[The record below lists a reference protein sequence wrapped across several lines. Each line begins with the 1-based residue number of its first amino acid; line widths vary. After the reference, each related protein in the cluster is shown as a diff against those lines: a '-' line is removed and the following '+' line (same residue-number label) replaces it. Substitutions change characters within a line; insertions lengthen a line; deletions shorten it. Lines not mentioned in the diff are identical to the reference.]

1 MNSEKIIDNNTI
13 LRLLHTLQ
21 YLLLLIFLS
30 GGSTIIR
37 AQTMETA
44 HSPADE
50 EITKIT
56 ASMPDNPRVKPNKNR
71 RVLVF
76 SMSHKYYHNCIP
88 MGKKAFV
95 IMGKKTGA
103 FEAVVSDD
111 IAMFEPENLKTFDAI
126 IFNNAYIEMF
136 ITYTNIAKGYFGALK
151 EEDKKK
157 AMELDQR
164 LKNSLVEFIKEG
176 KGLVVLH
183 ASVASF
189 ESWPEYGRIVGARF
203 DGHPWK
209 DVDVTFKIDR
219 PKHPLTQLFKT
230 TSFVLNDEIYQV
242 KDPYSRDSLNVLV
255 SIDAAKTDMTR
266 KGINRKD
273 RDFGITWIKKYGK
286 GRVFYCA
293 LGHKHEL
300 FWNSTILQHYL
311 DGIQYALGD
320 LKLDK

>member
-1 MNSEKIIDNNTI
+1 MNSRKITCTKMAPMGLNSI
-13 LRLLHTLQ
+13 Q
-21 YLLLLIFLS
+21 SLLLLIFLTS
-30 GGSTIIR
+30 GSFLIR

-44 HSPADE
+44 HIPTE
-50 EITKIT
+50 GEIKKII
-56 ASMPDNPRVKPNKNR
+56 AAMPDKPRVKPEKNR
-71 RVLVF
+71 RVLIF
-76 SMSHKYYHNCIP
+76 SMSHKYFHNCIP
-88 MGKKAFV
+88 AGKKAFA
-95 IMGKKTGA
+95 IMGEKTGA
-103 FEAVVSDD
+103 FEVVVSDD
-111 IAMFEPENLKTFDAI
+111 ITMFEPDNLKMFDAI
-126 IFNNAYIEMF
+126 IFNNAYIENF
-136 ITYTNIAKGYFGALK
+136 VTYTNIAKGYFGALK

-157 AMELDQR
+157 VMELDQR
-164 LKNSLVEFIKEG
+164 LKNSLVEFIKDG

-189 ESWPEYGRIVGARF
+189 ENWPEYGRIVGACF

-209 DVDVTFKIDR
+209 DIDVAFKVDC
-219 PKHPLTQLFKT
+219 PAHPLTQAFKT

-266 KGINRKD
+266 EGINRKD